1 MKTLLTKEYTYNGKV
16 VEFLLGQDVM
26 INATEMAAVFDKRL
40 THFTDLK
47 STQDWIKWLEKTS
60 FLENRGRD
68 SRLRFANFDDFEGEI
83 QHRSR
88 DLVPILIV
96 KKGGQDG
103 GVSWMH
109 RYLALELAMWLDI
122 EFKGWVMM
130 KIDQLLFNYSIVK
143 SNVAL
148 QKRDLESERARLYEE
163 NMNNPTVQRIAEI
176 NEELRE
182 LKNLERQTSS
192 KFSKDLF
199 SDN

>member
-1 MKTLLTKEYTYNGKV
+1 MITKEFMYNGKV

-60 FLENRGRD
+60 FLENRGRET
-68 SRLRFANFDDFEGEI
+68 RLRFANFDDFEGEI

-96 KKGGQDG
+96 KKGGHDG
-103 GVSWMH
+103 GNTWMH

-130 KIDQLLFNYSIVK
+130 KIDQLLFNYSIIK
-143 SNVAL
+143 GNVAL
-148 QKRDLESERARLYEE
+148 QKRDLYNERSRLLHE
-163 NMNNPTVQRIAEI
+163 NMNDPSVKRIIEI
-176 NEELRE
+176 DNE
-182 LKNLERQTSS
+182 LKELKSLERQTNNQ
-192 KFSKDLF
+192 FSKDLF
-199 SDN
+199 SNN